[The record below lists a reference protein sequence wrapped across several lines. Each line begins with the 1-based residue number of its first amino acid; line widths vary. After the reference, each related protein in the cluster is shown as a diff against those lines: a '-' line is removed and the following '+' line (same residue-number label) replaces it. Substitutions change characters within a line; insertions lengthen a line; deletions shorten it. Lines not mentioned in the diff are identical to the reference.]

1 MTFVNLKLKT
11 TMLLYIKNMVCNRCI
26 KVVREELERLNLSI
40 TNIKLGEVAV
50 DEEEKDID
58 FEDLRKVLVNN
69 GFELL
74 DDKKS
79 LLIEKIKNTVIEI
92 IHLPENVDVHIN
104 FSHIIEE
111 KVGKD
116 YQYLSSLFSSTEGVT
131 IEKYIILQRVERI
144 KELLIYD
151 ELNLSEIAF
160 KLGYSSVQHFSSQF
174 KKITGLTPTAF
185 KKLSD
190 NNRKPLDK
198 I

>member
-1 MTFVNLKLKT
+1 MH
-11 TMLLYIKNMVCNRCI
+11 LYIKNMVCNRCI
-26 KVVREELERLNLSI
+26 KVVKEELEKLNYSI
-40 TNIKLGEVAV
+40 INIKLGEVTV
-50 DEEEKDID
+50 SQEEKDID
-58 FEDLRKVLVNN
+58 FLSLKNVLIEN

-92 IHLPENVDVHIN
+92 IHHPKVVDVHIN
-104 FSHIIEE
+104 FSHIIED

-151 ELNLSEIAF
+151 ELNFSEIAF
-160 KLGYSSVQHFSSQF
+160 KMGYSSVQHFSSQF
-174 KKITGLTPTAF
+174 KKVTGLTPSEF
-185 KKLSD
+185 KKLND
-190 NNRKPLDK
+190 KNRKPLDK
-198 I
+198 V